1 MDDILDRATV
11 RDNPEKSRFEL
22 EVDGRLSV
30 AEYILTPTGIVFTH
44 TEVPV
49 ELEGRGLAS
58 KLIRTA
64 LDSARERGLSV
75 TPMCQAVAG
84 YMRRHP
90 EYQDLLL
97 PTFRAQLGL

>member
-1 MDDILDRATV
+1 MP
-11 RDNPEKSRFEL
+11 RDNPAAKRFEL
-22 EVDGRLSV
+22 QIGDRLAV
-30 AEYILTPTGIVFTH
+30 AEYILTPDGIVFTH

-58 KLIRTA
+58 KLIKFA
-64 LDSARERGLSV
+64 LDSARERKLSV

-84 YMRRHP
+84 YIERHP

-97 PTFRAQLGL
+97 PTFRNQ